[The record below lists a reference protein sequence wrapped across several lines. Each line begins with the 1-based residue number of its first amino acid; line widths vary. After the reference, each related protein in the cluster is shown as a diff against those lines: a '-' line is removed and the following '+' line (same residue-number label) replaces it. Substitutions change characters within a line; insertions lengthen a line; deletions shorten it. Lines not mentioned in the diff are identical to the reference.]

1 MTAHDLEVARLALQ
15 AVSTLAAVVSLYA
28 ILRGLRQME
37 HATTER
43 ARREDAKHA
52 EAMEALRQQGETLS
66 QQGESLRQQGETLR
80 AVSKSLEAAV
90 RGMETVIERTAP
102 GRTGTSADVT

>member
-43 ARREDAKHA
+43 ARREDARHA
-52 EAMEALRQQGETLS
+52 EAMEA
-66 QQGESLRQQGETLR
+66 LRQQGETLR

>member
-15 AVSTLAAVVSLYA
+15 AISTLAAVVSLYA

-43 ARREDAKHA
+43 ARREDARHA
-52 EAMEALRQQGETLS
+52 EAMEALRQQGETLR
-66 QQGESLRQQGETLR
+66 QQGESLRS
-80 AVSKSLEAAV
+80 VSKSLEAAV

-102 GRTGTSADVT
+102 GRTEQAPM

>member
-43 ARREDAKHA
+43 ARREDARHA
-52 EAMEALRQQGETLS
+52 EAMEALR

-102 GRTGTSADVT
+102 GRTEQAPM

>member
-28 ILRGLRQME
+28 IFRGLRQME
-37 HATTER
+37 RGTTER
-43 ARREDAKHA
+43 ARREDARHA
-52 EAMEALRQQGETLS
+52 EAMEALR

-102 GRTGTSADVT
+102 GRTEQAPM

>member
-43 ARREDAKHA
+43 ARREDARHA
-52 EAMEALRQQGETLS
+52 EAMEALRLQGETLS
-66 QQGESLRQQGETLR
+66 QQGETLR

-102 GRTGTSADVT
+102 GRTEQAPM